1 MTSINSRVIV
11 ALDFSDANTAL
22 ALADKLDP
30 KQCRLKIGKE
40 LFTYAGP
47 QLVKTLV
54 DQNFDIFLD
63 LKFHDIPNT
72 VAKAIAASADMGV
85 WMANVHASGGHRMMS
100 ASKQMLEQIGSPML
114 LIAVTVLTSMD
125 NQDLNEIGIQRD
137 THNQVLE
144 LAKIAHGSG
153 LDGVVCSALEAQ
165 SLKQALGADFKL
177 VTPGIRLPDNAA
189 DDQKRVVTPVQ
200 AEELGS
206 DYLVVGRPITQAKDP
221 LSVLQSINQSLEGTL
236 KGI

>member
-1 MTSINSRVIV
+1 MNLSQSRVIV
-11 ALDFSDANTAL
+11 ALDFAEAKSAL
-22 ALADKLDP
+22 ALAEKLSP
-30 KQCRLKIGKE
+30 EQCRLKVGKE
-40 LFTYAGP
+40 LFTSAGP
-47 QLVKTLV
+47 QLVKALV
-54 DQNFDIFLD
+54 DRNFDVFLD

-72 VAKAIAASADMGV
+72 VAKAIAAVADMGV
-85 WMANVHASGGHRMMS
+85 WMTNVHASGGHRMMS
-100 ASKQMLEQIGSPML
+100 ASKEMLEQIGSPML

-125 NQDLNEIGIQRD
+125 NQDLKEVGIDRD

-165 SLKQALGADFKL
+165 SLKQSRGADFKL

-200 AEELGS
+200 AVELGS

-221 LSVLQSINQSLEGTL
+221 LSVLQAINQSLEGIL
-236 KGI
+236 EGI